1 MDLELTLRI
10 ISTISSIA
18 LAKEE
23 LDSDDDMYDILDIIF
38 KSIMLAYHKN
48 DQYTL
53 EEILCK
59 AEDIIET
66 L

>member
-1 MDLELTLRI
+1 MDLELALRV
-10 ISTISSIA
+10 ISAVSEIT
-18 LAKEE
+18 LAKAE

>member
-1 MDLELTLRI
+1 MDLEFTLRI

-48 DQYTL
+48 DQYIL